1 MKINEVTTQRITEEE
16 SLAQWVQSATGYQS
30 DKDWGD
36 VDENFQTIVARMIA
50 TGVMTKI
57 LMKLGDK
64 IIAPRLAAA
73 IPGVGIGMGG
83 FLAYKSYKRGDYVGI
98 VLDLMLGMTGGTSI
112 IGGFWPF
119 VGLLAYSIWR
129 EIYKMV
135 GDLRSKDGESGEFP
149 AIDLYDKIVA
159 GKGDKWVD
167 QAVDTIPMFKPIL
180 QFTYH
185 YIKNYFSKNEMG
197 DDAAEVIRLAGLAEL
212 TDEELEM
219 AEEIFE
225 LTYGK
230 STEEMEAELEK
241 QGIDLY
247 RKANTP

>member
-16 SLAQWVQSATGYQS
+16 ESLAQWVGYQS

-36 VDENFQTIVARMIA
+36 EDENFQTIVARMIA
-50 TGVMTKI
+50 TGVMTALVK
-57 LMKLGDK
+57 KLAIK
-64 IIAPRLAAA
+64 YINPRLAAA
-73 IPGVGIGMGG
+73 IPGVGFGAGAY
-83 FLAYKSYKRGDYVGI
+83 LAYKSYKRGDHVGI
-98 VLDLMLGMTGGTSI
+98 VLDLMLGLSGGTSV

-135 GDLRSKDGESGEFP
+135 GDLQAQKTGKEGEFP

-180 QFTYH
+180 QFTYY
-185 YIKNYFSKNEMG
+185 YIKNYFSKNEMK
-197 DDAAEVIRLAGLAEL
+197 DDWGETIRIAGLAEL

-241 QGIDLY
+241 QGIDLH
-247 RKANTP
+247 RKANE

>member
-16 SLAQWVQSATGYQS
+16 ESLAQWVGYQS
-30 DKDWGD
+30 DVDYGD
-36 VDENFQTIVARMIA
+36 EDENFQTIVARMIA
-50 TGVMTKI
+50 TGVMTALVK
-57 LMKLGDK
+57 KLAIK
-64 IIAPRLAAA
+64 YINPRLAAA
-73 IPGVGIGMGG
+73 IPGVGFGAGAY
-83 FLAYKSYKRGDYVGI
+83 LAYKSYKRGDHVGI
-98 VLDLMLGMTGGTSI
+98 VLDLMMGLTGGSVV
-112 IGGFWPF
+112 GWKAF
-119 VGLLAYSIWR
+119 VGLLAFSIWR
-129 EIYKMV
+129 EIYKIV
-135 GDLRSKDGESGEFP
+135 TDLQSKDGQSGEFP

-180 QFTYH
+180 QFTYY
-185 YIKNYFSKNEMG
+185 YIKNYFSKNEMK
-197 DDAAEVIRLAGLAEL
+197 DDWGETIRIAGLAEL

-241 QGIDLY
+241 QGIDLH
-247 RKANTP
+247 RKANE